1 MKNISKKVTLDLFQ
15 FTAVEEEVSGVG
27 KRHKVLMRSYKIL
40 MKKSGTKLPR
50 IELEEM
56 GPRAD
61 LAIRRTHLA
70 SEDLFKSACKQV
82 RICVIYDVINLSKKI
97 EKYYFTVFEL
107 LKL

>member
-1 MKNISKKVTLDLFQ
+1 MIPIEKKVTPVFCQ
-15 FTAVEEEVSGVG
+15 FTAVEEDVSGVG

-82 RICVIYDVINLSKKI
+82 RIFAIYADCKLNASH
-97 EKYYFTVFEL
+97 EAR
-107 LKL
+107 LKPQHGWF

>member
-1 MKNISKKVTLDLFQ
+1 M
-15 FTAVEEEVSGVG
+15 SGVG

-82 RICVIYDVINLSKKI
+82 RICAIYAVS
-97 EKYYFTVFEL
+97 
-107 LKL
+107 

>member
-1 MKNISKKVTLDLFQ
+1 M
-15 FTAVEEEVSGVG
+15 AVEEDVCGVG

-82 RICVIYDVINLSKKI
+82 RICAIHAVK
-97 EKYYFTVFEL
+97 
-107 LKL
+107 